1 MKQYLRKFLQAE
13 KIVVELGIGDGRLL
27 ADLAKECKG
36 EGTIAY
42 VGIEK
47 DKSLVNRARLRLNS
61 QNAIVIN
68 SMFEKTLIL
77 FYDESIDL
85 IIMVLPDPNYID
97 PIHYDKWSEFY
108 GQLVYSKL
116 KRYGNLKIVT
126 EIIDDLLEPVSDE
139 IYSAQVN
146 WLIKAF
152 SDLGF
157 KLINKKEGPPI
168 GYSSIY
174 LDKFGADS
182 DRIRIVT
189 LDLSKSS
196 LT

>member
-1 MKQYLRKFLQAE
+1 
-13 KIVVELGIGDGRLL
+13 
-27 ADLAKECKG
+27 
-36 EGTIAY
+36 
-42 VGIEK
+42 
-47 DKSLVNRARLRLNS
+47 
-61 QNAIVIN
+61 
-68 SMFEKTLIL
+68 MFEKALIL
-77 FYDESIDL
+77 FCDKSIDL

-116 KRYGNLKIVT
+116 KEYGILKIVT

-139 IYSAQVN
+139 NYLAQVN
-146 WLIKAF
+146 WLIETF
-152 SDLGF
+152 SHLGF

-189 LDLSKSS
+189 LELAKFN

>member
-13 KIVVELGIGDGRLL
+13 RIVVELGMGDGRLL
-27 ADLAKECKG
+27 AELAKEY
-36 EGTIAY
+36 EGDRSVAY

-47 DKSLVNRARLRLNS
+47 DKNLVNRAKMRLNS
-61 QNAIVIN
+61 QSAIGIN

-77 FYDESIDL
+77 FHDKSIDL

-116 KRYGNLKIVT
+116 KNYGILKIVT

-139 IYSAQVN
+139 LYSRQVN
-146 WLIKAF
+146 WLIETF
-152 SDLGF
+152 SGLGF
-157 KLINKKEGPPI
+157 RLIDKKDGPPN

-182 DRIRIVT
+182 ARIRIVT
-189 LDLSKSS
+189 LDLGKHN

>member
-27 ADLAKECKG
+27 ADLAKEYKG

-139 IYSAQVN
+139 IYSEQVN

>member
-1 MKQYLRKFLQAE
+1 LKQYLRKFLQAE

-27 ADLAKECKG
+27 ADLAKEYEG

>member
-1 MKQYLRKFLQAE
+1 
-13 KIVVELGIGDGRLL
+13 
-27 ADLAKECKG
+27 
-36 EGTIAY
+36 
-42 VGIEK
+42 
-47 DKSLVNRARLRLNS
+47 
-61 QNAIVIN
+61 
-68 SMFEKTLIL
+68 MFEKTLIL